1 MCSSKWDGYFNK
13 VVENKTPIYFVIG
26 EDDEYYG
33 SSPFKEVYQELVNFY
48 KKQGLSDE

>member
-33 SSPFKEVYQELVNFY
+33 SSPFKEVYQELVNLY
-48 KKQGLSDE
+48 KNKV